1 MASTS
6 IQLNSMMDALKKT
19 QPFFQIGFAVLSIG
33 AFLSLFQ
40 ATFGVL
46 SMTGGQM
53 VSFELWRLITSFIV
67 ERNPILLLW
76 SLWCLRMASLI
87 IEPVWGD
94 IELLRYF
101 AIVQVL
107 SSLLIALISLLSY
120 IIVKDYSFFYHAE
133 VSGASALCAALYVA
147 IKQFLPDSI
156 LLTTA
161 IGRLK
166 NNHLPGCALL
176 GVCVLTVCGAVRPL
190 VVLQFLPDSILL
202 TTAIGR
208 LKNNHLPGCALLGV
222 CVLTVC
228 GAVRPLVVLQVM
240 LGVQLGWT
248 YLRFYQ
254 AHEDGEPKGDSSDH
268 FAWATL
274 FPSKLQPFMAVIS
287 GMVFSVLIRLRM
299 CKPIVRHVDVARLDS
314 VNIILPGLQTRDTE
328 RRRQK
333 ALRDL
338 TERLSRAQRVETGS
352 WPDMEDIEE
361 DTQVSDMSS
370 SAVPEPTTSSSAE
383 QVPIHVT
390 SEQEQTEGEAQE
402 SPSTASA

>member
-190 VVLQFLPDSILL
+190 VVLQ
-202 TTAIGR
+202 
-208 LKNNHLPGCALLGV
+208 
-222 CVLTVC
+222 
-228 GAVRPLVVLQVM
+228 VM

-383 QVPIHVT
+383 QVLLHPLLFSHCGSHQSRSYT
-390 SEQEQTEGEAQE
+390 F
-402 SPSTASA
+402 SPKLPCSIVAS